1 MRRLARKCPAWFI
14 ARVKAKHFLLAIAAL
29 LVLAAG
35 AVFLLRQNLANYW
48 INHKLAARLS
58 DALGAEVDLQGVKWE
73 DGVLQARRLR
83 IAGGHLPFLRLE
95 SRGVRAVV
103 DWNRILEPSTEPLQ
117 IEVSEADIVWP
128 PYGETGEAAPETAAT
143 APSLPPLDLL
153 IGKLNSRHSDNQG
166 WLIEGSS
173 VRALRQDNKWSFSGH
188 GGSLTVSGWPALQI
202 ERISAER
209 GDGKWHIG
217 GFAFKDARD
226 GVIAGSASHAGG
238 LWSAEFSW
246 QDLSLPAFLPDT
258 MAGHLEGTSS
268 GDAVLK
274 DGVLRGQM
282 KISGAST
289 KTVGLFVKLAG
300 LLNGEDWSDVP
311 WQIFRFDFT
320 RQPDGR
326 VEFSDLQAL
335 SPKGLAVRGAGH
347 FAPTSLAADLQIG
360 IRREGRAYL
369 GAFVPILF
377 SHERDGYYW
386 TQVKVGGTPEAP
398 TENLTTR
405 VVAALAAAPVTGAA
419 ESAVEI
425 PGAAA
430 EAVGGLLRD
439 MLKR

>member
-1 MRRLARKCPAWFI
+1 M
-14 ARVKAKHFLLAIAAL
+14 KAKIVLPAVAAV

-35 AVFLLRQNLANYW
+35 AAFLLRQNLANYW
-48 INHKLAARLS
+48 IKHKLAARLS
-58 DALGAEVDLQGVKWE
+58 EALGAEVELQGVKWE
-73 DGVLQARRLR
+73 NGILQARRLR
-83 IAGGHLPFLRLE
+83 IAGGHLPFVRLE

-103 DWNRILEPSTEPLQ
+103 DWNRILEPSAAPLQ
-117 IEVSEADIVWP
+117 IEASEADIVWP
-128 PYGETGEAAPETAAT
+128 PAGEKSDAAPESAGP

-153 IGKLNSRHSDNQG
+153 VGKLTSRQSDNQG

-173 VRALRQDNKWSFSGH
+173 VRAVRQDDTWSFSGH
-188 GGSLTVSGWPALQI
+188 GGSLALAGWPALEI
-202 ERISAER
+202 ERLSAEH
-209 GDGKWHIG
+209 GNGKWNIG
-217 GFAFKDARD
+217 GFALKDSGQ
-226 GVIAGSASHAGG
+226 GVIAGSASHADG
-238 LWSAEFSW
+238 LWSGEFSW

-274 DGVLRGQM
+274 DGVLLGQM

-289 KTVGLFVKLAG
+289 KTVGIFVKLAG

-311 WQIFRFDFT
+311 WKIFRFDFT
-320 RQPDGR
+320 RQADGR

-347 FAPTSLAADLQIG
+347 FAPTSLAAELQIG
-360 IRREGRAYL
+360 IRREGRSYL

-386 TQVKVGGTPEAP
+386 TPVKVGGTPEAP
-398 TENLTTR
+398 TENLSTR